1 MPKPRHSGAPVP
13 QRGLAMGT
21 QTTRTTAINDTGILL
36 GRFGLALIFILSGW
50 SKIAG
55 YEGTEAYMAAAGV
68 PGALLPLVIALELA
82 GGLAVLA
89 GFKTRWAALAL
100 ALFSLAS
107 AMLFHADF
115 ADQNQF
121 IGFMKNVAIA
131 GGFLVLAAQ
140 GAGRFSIDALL
151 GRDTRGAA
159 VATTA

>member
-1 MPKPRHSGAPVP
+1 
-13 QRGLAMGT
+13 MGT
-21 QTTRTTAINDTGILL
+21 QTTRTTINDTGILL

-50 SKIAG
+50 SKIDS
-55 YEGTEAYMAAAGV
+55 YEGTQAYMASAGV
-68 PGALLPLVIALELA
+68 PGALLPLAIALELG

-89 GFKTRWAALAL
+89 GFKARWAALAL

-107 AMLFHADF
+107 AFLFHADF

-140 GAGRFSIDALL
+140 GAGRFSVDALL
-151 GRDTRGAA
+151 GRDTRGA